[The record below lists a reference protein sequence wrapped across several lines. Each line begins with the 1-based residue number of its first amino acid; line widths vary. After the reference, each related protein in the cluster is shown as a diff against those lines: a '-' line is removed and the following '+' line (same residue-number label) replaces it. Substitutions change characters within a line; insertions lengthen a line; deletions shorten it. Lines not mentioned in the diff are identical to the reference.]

1 MAETPFLN
9 FFGGEFDPES
19 GRFRDKQGRFV
30 PAPPQT
36 SEPTP
41 TDAEAEMKNKQAAE
55 DVQDIKQNTE
65 DAAQALFDFAKERER
80 DKQKEKREKQKAK
93 RGEGTP
99 SADGEDE
106 KDKNF
111 LQLFAGEFV
120 GDFKGIV
127 RGLLSSIP
135 VADQAL
141 RAFDKLRKQNKKKDA
156 GGVEGGVEDAPLEE
170 AGVLSDGELDEIAD
184 AEPKPVE
191 GNLVEVLLEIRNI
204 HALLYHATGSI
215 IEIDKKFAELLAH
228 LTDQPLEDV
237 ETEREERRQ
246 GKIPKQETP
255 ELEELFDDDDKEG
268 GILGDLLSGG
278 VAGLVSRFLPAI
290 VTAMTGSTVVAGLA
304 TIAVALLGAAAVG
317 LAIRALINAISEGQA
332 EKSQRERD
340 TQTVDTKPVT
350 NEEGEKMFIVTKDG
364 EEMVVPESKLTA
376 DNFTQEELESA
387 RPVSQTVDPD
397 TGQPLAGPST
407 IEEGPMPDALA
418 ETPQAQGGSAR
429 PHGGILANLS
439 RMEYDI
445 MQNTLSHLRGGIDD
459 KTAGDSLLHLYKQYK
474 DLLDRQSDDFKDA
487 YPEIYKSSKNIF
499 FRQAK
504 KLRGAMSLPARASFG
519 RNPAGGFTNRGHDIH
534 RAILDGKSDIINTSG
549 AAGEM
554 GRKLIQASDK
564 PYIRPK
570 ERKRETTIS
579 VPVEMAPTFADQAT
593 PVVSSNASATPVLP
607 SPDGGFVEPNPNDT
621 VSADAIRAGAEMEF
635 ASASVSPTTGGGILM
650 NQVDASESTTNQTY
664 VDANGT
670 ETHTQHAAYRDAA
683 NGNRGNLYT

>member
-30 PAPPQT
+30 PAPPKM
-36 SEPTP
+36 SEPSP
-41 TDAEAEMKNKQAAE
+41 ADAEADMKNKQAAE

-65 DAAQALFDFAKERER
+65 DAAQALFDFAKEREK
-80 DKQKEKREKQKAK
+80 DKQKEKRDNQKAK
-93 RGEGTP
+93 RGGGGP
-99 SADGEDE
+99 SAAGADE
-106 KDKNF
+106 KDKSF
-111 LQLFAGEFV
+111 LRLFGEEFT
-120 GDFKGIV
+120 GDIEGVLRGIV
-127 RGLLSSIP
+127 SSIP

-141 RAFDKLRKQNKKKDA
+141 RAFDKFRKHRNAKKEK

-170 AGVLSDGELDEIAD
+170 AGVLSDGELDETAD

-191 GNLVEVLLEIRNI
+191 GNLVEVILELRN
-204 HALLYHATGSI
+204 ANSFLMSVAGNI
-215 IEIDKKFAELLAH
+215 IEIDRKFAELLAH
-228 LTDQPLEDV
+228 LTDKPLEDV
-237 ETEREERRQ
+237 ETEREERRK

-255 ELEELFDDDDKEG
+255 ELEELFDDDKEG
-268 GILGDLLSGG
+268 GFLGDLLSGG
-278 VAGLVSRFLPAI
+278 VAGIVGRFLPAI
-290 VTAMTGSTVVAGLA
+290 VSAMTGSAVVAGLA

-317 LAIRALINAISEGQA
+317 LAIRALINAISEDQA
-332 EKSQRERD
+332 EQSQRERD

-364 EEMVVPESKLTA
+364 EEMVVPESKLTT

-397 TGQPLAGPST
+397 TGQALAGPST

-439 RMEYDI
+439 RMEFDI

-487 YPEIYKSSKNIF
+487 YPEIYRSSKNIF
-499 FRQAK
+499 FKQAK
-504 KLRGAMSLPARASFG
+504 KLRGAPPGRASFG
-519 RNPAGGFTNRGHDIH
+519 RTPTGDFRNRGHDIH

-564 PYIRPK
+564 AFVRPK
-570 ERKRETTIS
+570 ERDRETTIS

-593 PVVSSNASATPVLP
+593 PAVTSNAAASPVLP
-607 SPDGGFVEPNPNDT
+607 SPDGGLVEPNPNDT
-621 VSADAIRAGAEMEF
+621 VSADAIRAGAEMEV
-635 ASASVSPTTGGGILM
+635 ASASVSPTSGVGGVLM

-664 VDANGT
+664 VDASGT

-683 NGNRGNLYT
+683 NGNRGNLYN